1 MLLCGLLEFWI
12 GLAAMQS
19 NAMLP
24 NQIVAFRSSPRLRN
38 AKIGL
43 IPLQSAC
50 AAFGGYSWPPT
61 ATFGP
66 QEHLSS
72 EGIGSM
78 TTGIC

>member
-1 MLLCGLLEFWI
+1 MW
-12 GLAAMQS
+12 AARILDWAGGDAIKCDAPQCT
-19 NAMLP
+19 
-24 NQIVAFRSSPRLRN
+24 QIVAFRSSPRLRN